1 MPTGLSDADWKILL
15 QRIEDRECTPFIGAG
30 ASAESVPVA
39 REIASEWADEY
50 GYPLADRSDLARVA
64 QFLAVEQDPIFPKQ
78 LLRDRLQAATPPDF
92 AAPDDP
98 HGMLADLDLPLYI
111 TTNYDGLMLAA
122 LGARGK
128 EPTRELCGWNDL
140 VRELQPSALDAGFA
154 PSPSAPLVYHLHGH
168 GDVPQSMVLTEDDYL
183 AFLVRISTDNTVRLL
198 PSRIRSALA
207 TTSLLFVGY
216 SLSDWDFRVLFRGL
230 MGSLGSTL
238 GMTSIAVQLD
248 PSPENATPER
258 RAAAQEYLN
267 GYLEKIHTIKVRL
280 YWGDARDFA
289 RELRERRAEF
299 RAARV

>member
-1 MPTGLSDADWKILL
+1 MPTGLSDADWKTLL
-15 QRIEDRECTPFIGAG
+15 QRIDAKECTPFIGAG
-30 ASAESVPVA
+30 ASVDALPVA
-39 REIASEWADEY
+39 RDIAAEWAEEY
-50 GYPLADRSDLARVA
+50 HYPLADGGDLARVA

-78 LLRDRLQAATPPDF
+78 LLRERLQGVKLPDF

-111 TTNYDGLMLAA
+111 TTNYDGLMAGALA
-122 LGARGK
+122 ARGK

-154 PSPSAPLVYHLHGH
+154 PTPATPLVYHLHGH
-168 GDVPQSMVLTEDDYL
+168 SEVPQSMVLTEDDYL

-238 GMTSIAVQLD
+238 GMTSVAVQLD
-248 PSPENATPER
+248 PLPEGTAAER
-258 RAAAQEYLN
+258 QTAAQEYLN
-267 GYLEKIHTIKVRL
+267 GYFKQIQTIKVRL
-280 YWGDARDFA
+280 YWGDARSFA
-289 RELRERRAEF
+289 RELRERRAEY
-299 RAARV
+299 RTRG